1 MPHDHVVR
9 VDLFKSDLN
18 EMDDLSDRWIDLDF
32 SRVDVVVGVVTAAVV
47 VGRGGK
53 AGTSSPSLLLAAVAD
68 LSLTTRG
75 IVFTVVDTSCVLID
89 FC

>member
-18 EMDDLSDRWIDLDF
+18 AMDDLSDRWIDLDF
-32 SRVDVVVGVVTAAVV
+32 SRVDVDVGAVFVVAAA

-53 AGTSSPSLLLAAVAD
+53 AGTSPSLLLAAVAD

-75 IVFTVVDTSCVLID
+75 IVFSWLTRLVC
-89 FC
+89 